1 MLLQETL
8 GKIGVL
14 DRGAMEQAQKHLDS
28 MIKPPGSLG
37 ILEEIAVRLA
47 GITGVPRPTIGDKVI
62 IVMGGDHGV
71 VEEGVSIAPQE
82 VTAQM
87 MEAMLRGVAGIGVLA
102 KHAGARLIVVDV
114 GVAGPVDDPG
124 IQKRKVRPGTG
135 NIAAGPAMSREE
147 AIKALEVGIDI
158 ANQEI
163 DRGAGLLAIGD
174 MGIGNTTPS
183 SAILAALGG
192 YKAIEVAGRGTL
204 VNNEVME
211 RKVKIIDRA
220 LAVNQPD
227 PDDGLDVLAKVGGL
241 EIAGLAGVILAAAAR
256 RVPVLI
262 DGFITTASALIAS
275 KLHPGARQFMIASHL
290 SQEQGHRLMLELLGL
305 TPVIHLKMRLGEG
318 TGAALA
324 MHLIEASLKIM
335 HEMASFQDAGVSD
348 LDEQKILKNIIS

>member
-1 MLLQETL
+1 MLLQETI
-8 GKIGVL
+8 GKIGAL

-28 MIKPPGSLG
+28 LIKPPGSLG
-37 ILEEIAVRLA
+37 ILEEIAVRLS
-47 GITGVPRPTIGDKVI
+47 GITGVPRPSIGDKVI

-71 VEEGVSIAPQE
+71 VEEGVSIAPRE

-87 MEAMLRGVAGIGVLA
+87 LPAILSGVAGVGVLA
-102 KHAGARLIVVDV
+102 KHAGARLIVIDV
-114 GVAGPVDDPG
+114 GVAGPVDCPG
-124 IQKRKVRPGTG
+124 VQKRKIRSGTG
-135 NIAAGPAMSREE
+135 NIAAGPAMSKEE
-147 AIKALEVGIDI
+147 AVKALEVGIDV
-158 ANQEI
+158 ANAEI
-163 DRGAGLLAIGD
+163 DKGAGLLAVGD

-183 SAILAALGG
+183 SAILAVLGG
-192 YKAIEVAGRGTL
+192 YKAMEVAGRGTL
-204 VNNEVME
+204 INNEVME
-211 RKVKIIDRA
+211 RKVRTIERA
-220 LAVNQPD
+220 LAVNRPD
-227 PDDGLDVLAKVGGL
+227 PGDGLDVLAKVGGL

-275 KLHPGARQFMIASHL
+275 KLQPGARQFMIASHL

-324 MHLIEASLKIM
+324 MHLVEASIKIM

-348 LDEQKILKNIIS
+348 LDDEKTMKL

>member
-1 MLLQETL
+1 MLLQETI
-8 GKIGVL
+8 GKIGAL
-14 DRGAMEQAQKHLDS
+14 DRGAMEEAQKHLDS
-28 MIKPPGSLG
+28 LIKPPGSLG

-47 GITGVPRPTIGDKVI
+47 GITGVPRPAIGDKVI

-71 VEEGVSIAPQE
+71 VEEGVSIAPRE

-87 MEAMLRGVAGIGVLA
+87 MQAMLRGVAGIGVLA

-124 IQKRKVRPGTG
+124 VQNRKIRSGTG

-147 AIKALEVGIDI
+147 AVKALEVGIDV

-183 SAILAALGG
+183 SAILAVLGG

-204 VNNEVME
+204 INNEIME
-211 RKVKIIDRA
+211 RKVRIIERA

-227 PDDGLDVLAKVGGL
+227 PDDGLDVLARVGGL

-290 SQEQGHRLMLELLGL
+290 SQEQGHQLMLELLGL

-324 MHLIEASLKIM
+324 MHLIEASLKIL

-348 LDEQKILKNIIS
+348 LDEQKIMKI

>member
-1 MLLQETL
+1 M
-8 GKIGVL
+8 
-14 DRGAMEQAQKHLDS
+14 
-28 MIKPPGSLG
+28 
-37 ILEEIAVRLA
+37 
-47 GITGVPRPTIGDKVI
+47 
-62 IVMGGDHGV
+62 
-71 VEEGVSIAPQE
+71 
-82 VTAQM
+82 
-87 MEAMLRGVAGIGVLA
+87 
-102 KHAGARLIVVDV
+102 VDV

>member
-1 MLLQETL
+1 MLLQETI
-8 GKIGVL
+8 GKIGAL
-14 DRGAMEQAQKHLDS
+14 DRGAMEEAQKHLDS
-28 MIKPPGSLG
+28 LIKPPGSLG

-47 GITGVPRPTIGDKVI
+47 GITGVPRPAIGDKVI

-71 VEEGVSIAPQE
+71 VEEGVSIAPRE
-82 VTAQM
+82 VTAQ
-87 MEAMLRGVAGIGVLA
+87 AMLRGLAGIGVLA

-124 IQKRKVRPGTG
+124 VQNRKIRSGTG

-147 AIKALEVGIDI
+147 AVKALEVGIDV

-183 SAILAALGG
+183 SAILAVLGG

-204 VNNEVME
+204 INNEIME
-211 RKVKIIDRA
+211 RKVRIIERA

-227 PDDGLDVLAKVGGL
+227 PDDGLDVLARVGGL

-290 SQEQGHRLMLELLGL
+290 SQEQGHQLMLELLGL

-348 LDEQKILKNIIS
+348 LDEQKIMKI

>member
-1 MLLQETL
+1 MLLQETI
-8 GKIGVL
+8 GKIGAL

-28 MIKPPGSLG
+28 LIKPPGSLG

-47 GITGVPRPTIGDKVI
+47 GITGVPRPSIEDKVI

-71 VEEGVSIAPQE
+71 VEEGVSIASQE

-87 MEAMLRGVAGIGVLA
+87 LPAILSGVAGVGVLA

-114 GVAGPVDDPG
+114 GVAGPVDCPG
-124 IQKRKVRPGTG
+124 VQKRKIRPGTG
-135 NIAAGPAMSREE
+135 NIAAGPAMNRAE
-147 AIKALEVGIDI
+147 AVKALEVGIEV
-158 ANQEI
+158 ANSEI

-183 SAILAALGG
+183 SAILAVLGG
-192 YKAIEVAGRGTL
+192 YKAMEVAGRGTL
-204 VNNEVME
+204 INNEVME
-211 RKVKIIDRA
+211 RKIRTIELA

-290 SQEQGHRLMLELLGL
+290 SQEQGHRLMLKLLGL

-324 MHLIEASLKIM
+324 MHLIEASIKIM

-348 LDEQKILKNIIS
+348 LDEEKIMKL